1 MPTRKVMRVKKKT
14 FYECV
19 GDAKAQKAIS
29 LTLIL
34 KIRLGRMSTLH
45 NWSVNKLHEITGA
58 SPSTIKKYLPIM
70 KAMGLVFMQG
80 KNEQHLVVRKL
91 STRRAC
97 RNIDLSLIDLS
108 SFKSAYNCFRALIAV
123 SIQARKD
130 FIRRT
135 IQAVRQ
141 PSSYEELK
149 EARRTMRRL
158 VKMGAVAGMDSEY
171 KEYGISRTRIA
182 REIGNCLRTAHTVI
196 MFAVNKGWWTKEQH
210 PIRVLL
216 SDICFRDT
224 GEMFT
229 YTTKNYLVLMQAN
242 TYTLNKSIYS
252 IYYPLETLSV

>member
-1 MPTRKVMRVKKKT
+1 MRVKKKT

-19 GDAKAQKAIS
+19 GDAKAQKAVS
-29 LTLIL
+29 LALIL
-34 KIRLGRMSTLH
+34 KLRLGRMSTLH
-45 NWSVNKLHEITGA
+45 NWSVNKLHEVTGA
-58 SPSTIKKYLPIM
+58 SPSTIKKYLPVM
-70 KAMGLVFMQG
+70 KAMGLVFTQG
-80 KNEQHLVVRKL
+80 KNDRHLVVGKL

-97 RNIDLSLIDLS
+97 RNIDLSLVDLS
-108 SFKSAYNCFRALIAV
+108 TFKSAYNCLRAFIAM

-135 IQAVRQ
+135 IQGVRQ

-158 VKMGAVAGMDSEY
+158 VKSGAVAGMDSEY
-171 KEYGISRTRIA
+171 RELGLSRARVA

-196 MFAVNKGWWTKEQH
+196 KFAIKKGWWTKEQH

-224 GEMFT
+224 GGFFT
-229 YTTKNYLVLMQAN
+229 YTTKNYLVLMKAN
-242 TYTLNKSIYS
+242 TYTLKESLYS
-252 IYYPLETLSV
+252 LFYPHETLSV